1 MGNLISLNDKYALA
15 SGRAFMTGTQALVR
29 LPMLQHQRDQAAGL
43 NTAGFISGYRGS
55 PLGGLD
61 QELARARKYLDPHN
75 VVFLPGVNED
85 LGATAVWGSQQV
97 GLFPGAKYEGVFA
110 MWYGKGPGVDRSGDV
125 IRHGNAAGSSALGGV
140 LLIAGDDHAAKSS
153 TLPHQTDH
161 AFDAFMVPVLNPAGV
176 QEFLDF
182 GIHGWAM
189 SRYSGCWVTLKA
201 ISDTVESSA
210 IVDIDP
216 NRVQPVL
223 PADFNMPDGGLNIRW
238 PDPPLVQEERLLHH
252 KLYAVLAY
260 VRANKLNRIVVDS
273 PKPRL
278 GIMTSG
284 KSYLD
289 VMQALDDLGIDEKLA
304 ADIGLRIFKVG
315 LTWPLESEGTHAF
328 AEGLDEILVV
338 EEKRQVLEYQLKE
351 QLYNWQEAVRPRV
364 IGKFDEKGEW
374 TLPEGNWLLPAA
386 GELTPAMIA
395 RVIAGRIARFYTS
408 PVIEERLNF
417 LDEKEN
423 ALKKPRD
430 IILRQPYFC
439 SGCPHNTST
448 KLPEGSLALA
458 GIGCHYMAMWVTP
471 GTKMFSQMGGEGVT
485 WAGIQPFTDT
495 KHMFVNLGDG
505 TYFHSGILAIRQAVA
520 AKLNITYKLLYNDA
534 VAMTGGQSVDGT
546 LTVPMLTRQL
556 EAEGVNKIVITSDE
570 PEKYKGVTGLAAGIT
585 IHHRDELDRIQ
596 RELRELPGVTILI
609 HDQTCAAEKRRRRK
623 RGKMIDPP
631 RRVVINERVCEGC
644 GDCSKQSNCLSV
656 IPMETEYGRKR
667 KIDQSSCN
675 KDFSCLKGYCPS
687 FVTLEGDA
695 KPKRSKRGA
704 DAYAGLPS
712 LAEPTLPALDHPW
725 SVLVTGVGG
734 TGVVTIGGVLGMA
747 ARIDEIGA
755 TVLDQT
761 GLAQKGGAVTTHLR
775 FAREQDKLYAVR
787 IAAGDA
793 NVVLGCD
800 MVVTA
805 TNDCLAKM
813 RPGFTHALLNGYE
826 ASTGDF
832 TKNPDMKFPAHSM
845 LNTVRQA
852 VGDSHFDQVDA
863 TQIATAL
870 MGDSIAT
877 NMFMLGFAWQKG
889 LIPVT
894 GESIMQAIE
903 LNGAAVQMNQQAFV
917 WGRHAAVDRIMVE
930 KIAFPQVQAS
940 IRLANQTLDEF
951 IARRVADLT
960 QYQDAAYAA
969 RYSTVLEKVRLAER
983 RAAPESELLTWAVA
997 RAYFKVLAYKDEYEV
1012 ARLFTDGEF
1021 QKQLAEQFDG
1031 SYTLNFSLGPTW
1043 LQWLAKNGQAKKFRL
1058 GSWVMGAFKLLAGM
1072 KGLRGGALDVFG
1084 YAEDRKMERRLIDEF
1099 EQGLEILLAGLSGD
1113 KLAQAAEIVGLIQLV
1128 RGYGHIKLAN
1138 YASVKRDWDG
1148 KLKSYQSVVIPLV
1161 AAAKPAPVRL

>member
-1 MGNLISLNDKYALA
+1 MGNTISLNDKYALA
-15 SGRAFMTGTQALVR
+15 QGRAFMTGTQALVR

-61 QELARARKYLDPHN
+61 QELARAKKYLDPHG

-97 GLFPGAKYEGVFA
+97 GLFPGAKYDGVFA

-125 IRHGNAAGSSALGGV
+125 IRHGNAAGSSAHGGV

-216 NRVQPVL
+216 ERVQVKL
-223 PADFNMPDGGLNIRW
+223 PTDFKMPEGGLNIRW

-260 VRANKLNRIVVDS
+260 VRANGLNKIVVDS

-278 GIMTSG
+278 GIMTAG

-289 VMQALDDLGIDEKLA
+289 VMQALDDLGIDEQLA

-328 AEGLDEILVV
+328 ASGLDEILVV

-351 QLYNWQEAVRPRV
+351 QLYNWQESVRPRV

-395 RVIAGRIARFYTS
+395 RVIASRIARFYTS
-408 PVIEERLNF
+408 PVIEERLRF

-505 TYFHSGILAIRQAVA
+505 TYFHSGILAIRQSIA
-520 AKLNITYKLLYNDA
+520 AKSNITYKLLYNDA
-534 VAMTGGQSVDGT
+534 VAMTGGQTVDGT

-556 EAEGVNKIVITSDE
+556 EAEGVQKIIITSDE
-570 PEKYKGVTGLAAGIT
+570 PEKYQGVQGLAAGIT
-585 IHHRDELDRIQ
+585 VHHRDELDRIQ
-596 RELRELPGVTILI
+596 RELREIPGTTVLI

-656 IPMETEYGRKR
+656 IPLETEYGRKR

-687 FVTLEGDA
+687 FVTLEGEV
-695 KPKRSKRGA
+695 KPKRSKLGA
-704 DAYAGLPS
+704 EAYAS
-712 LAEPTLPALDHPW
+712 LPALPEPKLPILDTPW

-775 FAREQDKLYAVR
+775 FAREQAKLHAVR

-793 NVVLGCD
+793 NAVLGCD

-813 RPGFTHALLNGYE
+813 RREHTHAVLNGFE
-826 ASTGDF
+826 AATGDF
-832 TKNPDMKFPAHSM
+832 TKNPDMQFPARSM
-845 LNTVRQA
+845 LDTVKQA
-852 VGDSHFDQVDA
+852 VGDSHFDVVDA

-877 NMFMLGFAWQKG
+877 NMFMLGYAWQKG
-889 LIPVT
+889 LIPVS
-894 GESIMQAIE
+894 GAAIMQAIE

-917 WGRHAAVDRIMVE
+917 WGRHAAVDRIRVE
-930 KIAFPQVQAS
+930 KIAFPQVQAA
-940 IRLANQTLDEF
+940 IKLANQTLDEF

-960 QYQDAAYAA
+960 QYQDAGYAA
-969 RYSTVLEKVRLAER
+969 RYSALIEKVRLAER
-983 RAAPESELLTWAVA
+983 RVAPESELLSWAAA

-1012 ARLFTDGEF
+1012 ARLFSDGEF
-1021 QKQLAEQFDG
+1021 QRQLTEQFDG
-1031 SYTLNFSLGPTW
+1031 KYTLNFSLGPTW
-1043 LQWLAKNGQAKKFRL
+1043 LQWLAKQGQTKKFKL
-1058 GSWVMGAFKLLAGM
+1058 GSWVMGAFGVLARL

-1084 YAEDRKMERRLIDEF
+1084 YAEDRKMERRLIVEF
-1099 EQGLEILLAGLSGD
+1099 EQGLDTLLAGLSAE
-1113 KLAQAAEIVGLIQLV
+1113 KLPQAADIVSLIQQI
-1128 RGYGHIKLAN
+1128 RGYGHIKLAA
-1138 YASVKRDWDG
+1138 YAAVKRDWDG
-1148 KLKSYQSVVIPLV
+1148 KLKQYQSNAAPAAV
-1161 AAAKPAPVRL
+1161 AAKPAPIRL

>member
-1 MGNLISLNDKYALA
+1 MGAPVSLDDKYALA
-15 SGRAFMTGTQALVR
+15 QGRAFLNGTQALVR
-29 LPMLQHQRDQAAGL
+29 LPILQHQRDVAAGL

-61 QELARARKYLDPHN
+61 QEFVRARKFLEPRHI
-75 VVFLPGVNED
+75 VFTPGVNED

-97 GLFPGAKYEGVFA
+97 GLFPGAKYDGVFA

-125 IRHGNAAGSSALGGV
+125 IRHGNAAGSSAQGGV

-216 NRVQPVL
+216 NRVKVTL
-223 PADFNMPDGGLNIRW
+223 PADFNMPEGGLNIRW

-260 VRANKLNRIVVDS
+260 VRANGLNKIVVDS

-278 GIMTSG
+278 GIMTAG

-315 LTWPLESEGTHAF
+315 LTWPLEPNGTHAF

-351 QLYNWQEAVRPRV
+351 QLYNWQESVRPRV

-395 RVIAGRIARFYTS
+395 RVIASRIARFYTS
-408 PVIEERLNF
+408 PVIEERLKF

-423 ALKKPRD
+423 QLKRPRE

-505 TYFHSGILAIRQAVA
+505 TYFHSGILAIRQAIS

-534 VAMTGGQSVDGT
+534 VAMTGGQAVDGT

-556 EAEGVNKIVITSDE
+556 EAEGVNKIIITTDD
-570 PEKYKGVTGLAAGIT
+570 PAKYQGVQGLAAGIT
-585 IHHRDELDRIQ
+585 VHHRDELMTIQ
-596 RELRELPGVTILI
+596 KQLREIPGVTVLI

-656 IPMETEYGRKR
+656 IPVETEYGRKR

-687 FVTLEGDA
+687 FVTLEGDV
-695 KPKRSKRGA
+695 KPKRSKLGA
-704 DAYAGLPS
+704 EAFAGLP
-712 LAEPTLPALDHPW
+712 ELPQPKLPVLDYPW

-747 ARIDEIGA
+747 ARLDEIGA

-775 FAREQDKLYAVR
+775 FAATQDKLHAVR

-813 RPGFTHALLNGYE
+813 RRDHTYAVMNGFE
-826 ASTGDF
+826 AATGDI
-832 TKNPDMKFPAHSM
+832 TKNPDMVFPANSM
-845 LNTVRQA
+845 LKTIEQA
-852 VGDSHFDQVDA
+852 VGEQHFDVVDA

-877 NMFMLGFAWQKG
+877 NMFMLGFAWQRG
-889 LIPVT
+889 LIPVS
-894 GESIMQAIE
+894 EASILRAIE
-903 LNGAAVQMNQQAFV
+903 LNGAAVEMNKQAFI
-917 WGRHAAVDRIMVE
+917 WGRHAAVDRIRVE
-930 KIAFPQVQAS
+930 KIAFPQVQMA
-940 IRLANQTLDEF
+940 IKLANQTLDEF

-969 RYSTVLEKVRLAER
+969 RYTTLIERVRNAER
-983 RAAPESELLTWAVA
+983 RATPESELLSWAVA

-1012 ARLFTDGEF
+1012 ARLYTDGEF
-1021 QKQLAEQFDG
+1021 QKSIAEQFDG
-1031 SYTLNFSLGPTW
+1031 NFKLNFSLGPTW
-1043 LQWLAKNGQAKKFRL
+1043 LQWMAKQGQTRKFRF
-1058 GSWVMGAFKLLAGM
+1058 GGWVMGAFGVLAKL
-1072 KGLRGGALDVFG
+1072 KGLRGTKLDVFG
-1084 YAEDRKMERRLIDEF
+1084 RAEDRQMERRLIGEF
-1099 EQGLEILLAGLSGD
+1099 EQGLDALLAGLTTD
-1113 KLAQAAEIVGLIQLV
+1113 KLPQAADIVGLINKV
-1128 RGYGHIKLAN
+1128 RGYGHIKLAA
-1138 YASVKRDWDG
+1138 YEAFKPEWDKR
-1148 KLKSYQSVVIPLV
+1148 LKDYQS
-1161 AAAKPAPVRL
+1161 ATTPAPLAKAMPIRI